1 MSRVPSGLSA
11 LWSLPALFGRRRAQC
26 QPIEFKRIIERLFL
40 LRYGVN
46 RRVVTVG
53 NGPQEALLEIALR
66 ETFLYCHGVL
76 ADQNPLGPGT
86 QSTRSRT
93 FAA

>member
-1 MSRVPSGLSA
+1 MCKRAIWTKCVVELATRLGRCIAPS
-11 LWSLPALFGRRRAQC
+11 
-26 QPIEFKRIIERLFL
+26 QPIEFKRIIEVLFL
-40 LRYGVN
+40 LRNGFN

-53 NGPQEALLEIALR
+53 SGPQEALLEIALR